1 MFSVPQRATRR
12 VSTSKDTRRP
22 RVVGGFSRASLS
34 ARVGCSRAFAAPR
47 ERMYLVTLARLSHSG
62 WRVELPAGAGST
74 ILVPGIRSRRRVSG
88 GGGLGVCP
96 VLFVGGRNER
106 SQAAAARS
114 RSQAAAKM
122 SWNGH
127 AEAKAN
133 LTRRAL
139 TVTRPPSF
147 Y

>member
-1 MFSVPQRATRR
+1 MDELTEQ
-12 VSTSKDTRRP
+12 
-22 RVVGGFSRASLS
+22 G
-34 ARVGCSRAFAAPR
+34 
-47 ERMYLVTLARLSHSG
+47 LARLSHSG

-88 GGGLGVCP
+88 GGGLGGCP

-106 SQAAAARS
+106 SQAAAARG

-122 SWNGH
+122 SWDGH

-133 LTRRAL
+133 LTPRTL
-139 TVTRPPSF
+139 TVTCAPIFNSF
-147 Y
+147 RRIVPHVADASCVPASAMRRRAHIRTYASD